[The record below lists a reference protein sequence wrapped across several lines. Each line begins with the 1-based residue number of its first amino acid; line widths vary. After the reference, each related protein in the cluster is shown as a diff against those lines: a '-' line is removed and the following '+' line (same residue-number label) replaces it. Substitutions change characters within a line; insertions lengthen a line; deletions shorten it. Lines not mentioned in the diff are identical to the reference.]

1 MCNVHIRTLL
11 KSRSGVYYSKKGWFD
26 EMLITDNRKNGKNGK
41 EWGLFQ

>member
-1 MCNVHIRTLL
+1 MCDVRICTLL

-26 EMLITDNRKNGKNGK
+26 ETLITDNRKNGK